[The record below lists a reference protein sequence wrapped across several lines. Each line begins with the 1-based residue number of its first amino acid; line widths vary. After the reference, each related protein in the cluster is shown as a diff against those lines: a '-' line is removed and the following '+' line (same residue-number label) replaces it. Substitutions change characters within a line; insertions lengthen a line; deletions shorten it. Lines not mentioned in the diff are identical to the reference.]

1 MYKENLN
8 KSFKME
14 QKISDTFR
22 EIAHLKK
29 IYCRTKVK
37 MAHNFTGKNVK
48 NQYFK
53 CFSEKFSFLRF
64 LLKLFGKQ
72 GWNFLGIGNFLK
84 QGEIF

>member
-37 MAHNFTGKNVK
+37 MAHNFTGKMLKISISNVFRK
-48 NQYFK
+48 
-53 CFSEKFSFLRF
+53 SF
-64 LLKLFGKQ
+64 
-72 GWNFLGIGNFLK
+72 NF
-84 QGEIF
+84 